1 MKKEKREELEEY
13 AISMS
18 FHIDM
23 MAKLEKV
30 FDEMMC
36 NYLCEKPDIT
46 FKEARADLFH
56 DMKYAALFL
65 KSKMRKKHFE
75 AKREK
80 VARMSDAEKIK
91 YIESLESNSLVS
103 E

>member
-1 MKKEKREELEEY
+1 MKKQKRKELHDY
-13 AISMS
+13 AISMC

-30 FDEMMC
+30 FDDMMT
-36 NYLCEKPDIT
+36 NYLIEKPEIG
-46 FKEARADLFH
+46 FKEARSDLFH

-75 AKREK
+75 AKRAK
-80 VARMSDAEKIK
+80 VEAMSDAEKQRFHDH
-91 YIESLESNSLVS
+91 LESDSIVS
-103 E
+103 